1 MTLLTVDQFREHVE
15 TSLVDDAIQRLLD
28 DAEAE
33 IIRYAGDLG
42 SVTELIDGGSS
53 RLVLSRRAGSVTSVT
68 ETSGTTTTTLDADD
82 WRLRSAYVLERLNTG
97 TNPRWTWSR
106 FATVTYVAADDT
118 DTRAVVQLELVK
130 IAIARNPGLAAQ
142 TIGAWT
148 EQYVNNSAWNPDLER
163 ASILARL
170 LDPSI
175 GVV

>member
-1 MTLLTVDQFREHVE
+1 MTLLTVDQF
-15 TSLVDDAIQRLLD
+15 
-28 DAEAE
+28 
-33 IIRYAGDLG
+33 
-42 SVTELIDGGSS
+42 LIDGGSS

-68 ETSGTTTTTLDADD
+68 ETSGTTTTTLADD

-106 FATVTYVAADDT
+106 LATVTYVPVDDT
-118 DTRAVVQLELVK
+118 DTRIVVQLELVK